1 MVLSNKRKINKK
13 SLKSKLTKKKRNV
26 VRKTRKYVRKIKGGG
41 WNYPGEMYEL
51 EKIET
56 ILKNNNINDFT
67 LDNSINDQIAL
78 LKVDNPEINKYDDF
92 IKLINDIITQ
102 LETKKINSKKSKKS
116 KKNNT
121 NLNIDNIVANLII
134 RKINIE
140 NRQHSFIIR
149 STQSQEQK
157 QYEQEQIKRENIEHA
172 RKTQNE
178 EILLNFHNK
187 EMRNNTHYKNKYED
201 ELNTLKYL
209 YNTNIVND
217 PRFPF
222 YIEKWFLHFNNLKM
236 RKHIYELISSF
247 YMSTNTTMPPTVES
261 LSNPYFTTLGFNNE
275 MDYKQAVEVKLQNNS
290 KTFYNSIK
298 ATTNHYRSRN

>member
-56 ILKNNNINDFT
+56 ILKNNTINNFT
-67 LDNSINDQIAL
+67 LDNSINAQIAL

-102 LETKKINSKKSKKS
+102 LETKKKNS

-121 NLNIDNIVANLII
+121 NLNINTIVTELNKCKE
-134 RKINIE
+134 RIE
-140 NRQHSFIIR
+140 NRKHSFIIR
-149 STQSQEQK
+149 SIQSQEQK
-157 QYEQEQIKRENIEHA
+157 QYEQELRKIENIEHA
-172 RKTQNE
+172 RSKQNK
-178 EILLNFHNK
+178 EILLKFHNE
-187 EMRNNTHYKNKYED
+187 EMRNNTHYNKKYQD
-201 ELNTLKYL
+201 ELETLNYL
-209 YNTNIVND
+209 YNKNIVKD

-222 YIEKWFLHFNNLKM
+222 YIENWFLYFNNLKM
-236 RKHIYELISSF
+236 RKHIYELISSS
-247 YMSTNTTMPPTVES
+247 YTSTNTIMPITVKS
-261 LSNPYFTTLGFNNE
+261 LLNPYFTTLGFNNE
-275 MDYKQAVEVKLQNNS
+275 MDYKKAVGFNL
-290 KTFYNSIK
+290 
-298 ATTNHYRSRN
+298 